1 MAYYEGF
8 QAVEAMQV
16 ASKAAGWECEYRQ
29 IEAGLLEA
37 RTAFQQVGR
46 SSLICETSNRRI
58 EFAAQAPNAA
68 TAVLVPLPGTRG
80 LFNGRRV
87 SDDRIIV
94 VAPDV
99 DIHAVTSG
107 GGELWSIH
115 LPTDL
120 LDESLNIERLGT
132 RVTAARPASLAEFR
146 VAIKLALADDREKAL
161 NHHEAHFADL
171 VQALLSNDAPA
182 TRSECN
188 NHRYKRRAL
197 VRAMDFIEA
206 RLARPL
212 RISQVST
219 YANVSRSTLERLF
232 QREFQQTPSSYVRAR
247 RLDAVRREL
256 AGGLDFSRTIA
267 DVAIAHGFTHMGRF
281 SSMYRKQ
288 FGRLPSEDRPRF
300 RN

>member
-1 MAYYEGF
+1 MAHYEGF

-37 RTAFQQVGR
+37 ETAFQQVGR

-58 EFAAQAPNAA
+58 EFAAKAPDAA

-80 LFNGRRV
+80 VFNGRRV

-99 DIHAVTSG
+99 DIHAVTNG

-120 LDESLNIERLGT
+120 LDESLNIDRLGT
-132 RVTAARPASLAEFR
+132 RVTAPRPACLAKFR
-146 VAIKLALADDREKAL
+146 AAIKLALVDDRE
-161 NHHEAHFADL
+161 NVMDHHETRFADL
-171 VQALLSNDAPA
+171 VQKLLSNDAPA

-206 RLARPL
+206 HLAKPL
-212 RISQVST
+212 RIGQVST

-232 QREFQQTPSSYVRAR
+232 RREFQQTPSSYVRAR

-256 AGGLDFSRTIA
+256 AGGLDFSKTIA

-281 SSMYRKQ
+281 SSMYRRQ
-288 FGRLPSEDRPRF
+288 FGRLPSEDRLRF